1 MNDSKLILK
10 KLDEL
15 IQTGNTVANSKL
27 TNTYLP
33 DMISSIPFFS
43 WTAEVLQFF
52 NDNFESNL
60 SYRSL
65 FLNKVVK
72 ATNYNPPSKYHAVF
86 GVNILQKLKKY
97 VIENPRNYEHEK
109 TDVIEQLIQIFKNFH
124 RVAVQLA
131 KRKHGRPP
139 YIIENEYDVQD
150 LLYAFLSILFD
161 DVRREEWTPSYC
173 GSSKR
178 VDFLLKKEKIIIES
192 KIASETHNAKDIG
205 DELLID
211 IAHYKEIS
219 FCDVLICV
227 IYDPGCHIE
236 NPLGFTTDIEKNSS
250 NNFLVS
256 VDIIPKL

>member
-1 MNDSKLILK
+1 MNDSNSILK

-15 IQTGNTVANSKL
+15 IKTGNTIANLKP

-33 DMISSIPFFS
+33 DLIAPIPFFG

-52 NDNFESNL
+52 DDNFKSNL
-60 SYRSL
+60 SYHSL

-72 ATNYNPPSKYHAVF
+72 EANRIEPYKYHAVF
-86 GVNILQKLKKY
+86 GVNILQKMKKY
-97 VIENPRNYEHEK
+97 VIENPSNYEHEK
-109 TDVIEQLIQIFKNFH
+109 NDTIDQLTKIIKNFH
-124 RVAVQLA
+124 RVTVQLA

-139 YIIENEYDVQD
+139 YIIEKEYDVQD
-150 LLYAFLSILFD
+150 LLYAFLSIVFD

-178 VDFLLKKEKIIIES
+178 VDFLLKKEKIIIEA

-219 FCDVLICV
+219 YCELLICL
-227 IYDPGCHIE
+227 IYDPGYHIE
-236 NPLGFTTDIEKNSS
+236 NPLGFAGDIEKNSTK
-250 NNFLVS
+250 NFLVS
-256 VDIIPKL
+256 LDIIPKH